1 MSELTELRWPDQPPT
16 HSSIVL
22 REFHDDD
29 VAFAQD
35 LSTDPYVPLVGSLP
49 AHATRR
55 QASEWLQRQQG
66 RFGDGTGFS
75 FAIADAATNLAVG
88 QIELWLAHLP
98 QGRAEA
104 GYAVAPSA
112 RGRGAAASALQ
123 ALTTFAWTIP
133 ALHRIE
139 LYIEPTNIASI
150 HTANRA
156 GYDWEGLL
164 RSHQEIDGSR
174 RDMALYAALR
184 PA

>member
-1 MSELTELRWPDQPPT
+1 M
-16 HSSIVL
+16 
-22 REFHDDD
+22 REFRDDD

-55 QASEWLQRQQG
+55 QASDWLQRQQG
-66 RFGDGTGFS
+66 RLVDGAGFS
-75 FAIADAATNLAVG
+75 FAVADAVTNVALG
-88 QIELWLAHLP
+88 QIGLWLARLP

-104 GYAVAPSA
+104 GYAVAPAA
-112 RGRGAAASALQ
+112 RGCGAAASALQ

-133 ALHRIE
+133 ALHRIK
-139 LYIEPTNIASI
+139 LYIEPTNIASVR
-150 HTANRA
+150 TANRA
-156 GYDWEGLL
+156 SYAWEGLL
-164 RSHQEIDGSR
+164 RSHQEIGSSR